1 MEEKIVKWFMVSMM
15 VSRGL
20 TVARRINRRSHSG
33 NSRVKDLF
41 GVHPRGRGVGNN
53 LPVLVRLKN
62 GAFTLAMTETH
73 LMSFVHTEILSGSS
87 AEEVKETTFEKLLK
101 SFRKNKGWTGH
112 RVTVRPISDGE
123 IDTMAWTLLGPDLSK
138 CKSA

>member
-1 MEEKIVKWFMVSMM
+1 MEENRLKWFMVSMM

-20 TVARRINRRSHSG
+20 TVARRVSRRSHSG
-33 NSRVKDLF
+33 NSRVKDLV
-41 GVHPRGRGVGNN
+41 GIHPKGIGNN

-62 GAFTLAMTETH
+62 GTFALATAETY
-73 LMSFVHTEILSGSS
+73 LMSFVHAEILSGSS
-87 AEEVKETTFEKLLK
+87 AEEVKETTLKKLLK

-123 IDTMAWTLLGPDLSK
+123 IDAMAWTLLGPALSK
-138 CKSA
+138 CEPL